1 MSHSGEPV
9 EAVSWLYLSV
19 QMLGQRPTRSSAL
32 KGSAQSSTNVYEL
45 VLGCTYVFRGDRLCA
60 SRDAS
65 GAESGVM
72 SARITSGDR
81 RPAAGSDA
89 GSDSARR
96 LRSDGWR
103 SREAILD
110 AAHAALLRNHRTT
123 MQEIAEAAG
132 VGRSTIYRYFPTRSD
147 LEQALSERSQQPNAS
162 AVTRTEGNPAGQ
174 LIDGRFATTTP
185 GTAAGVDT
193 GQFDGVRRAGRLGRE
208 GPLSLDAIQVLD
220 SVPPHLVA
228 DQLVAE
234 AQRIAG
240 VPVALY
246 LVDIDGSRLVRLAG
260 SREFPAHFDQVVA
273 LGGEIPPD
281 GIAALETRLAE
292 QFPGSAPYPMMVRGR
307 AIGVLVAVRQ
317 PGGSLR
323 ELARQGAAAIE
334 LTSAYTDV
342 FEGGRRTRQ
351 PSPAAE
357 LQLGLL
363 PPRIM
368 NVTGAELAGSLVP
381 AYESGG
387 DWFDF
392 ADNHDGAWLAIADP
406 KGSGPVSTALG
417 ALALSA
423 LRGARRSDATLEQA
437 ALCMDQIVRQ
447 VGRPEFT
454 INALIARWNAPTSRL
469 AWINCDGPPLMIASA
484 DGTTQQLES
493 QTQGALGSREHA
505 AERQRHERRLH
516 PGQRLILCSDGAML
530 TPSDQHDN
538 TASVTDINNAIMATR
553 HASAAATVRHILDVI
568 ARASP
573 DGPQDDAAV
582 ITLRII

>member
-1 MSHSGEPV
+1 M
-9 EAVSWLYLSV
+9 
-19 QMLGQRPTRSSAL
+19 
-32 KGSAQSSTNVYEL
+32 
-45 VLGCTYVFRGDRLCA
+45 
-60 SRDAS
+60 
-65 GAESGVM
+65 GVP
-72 SARITSGDR
+72 ITSTGSG
-81 RPAAGSDA
+81 PAASSDA
-89 GSDSARR
+89 GADSAPR

-110 AAHAALLRNHRTT
+110 AATTALQRDRRTT

-147 LEQALSERSQQPNAS
+147 LERALSRRSQQSAAG
-162 AVTRTEGNPAGQ
+162 AVTHSETRRQGQLVDGRSATPLGSAAGAATAQPDGVRPAGQ
-174 LIDGRFATTTP
+174 
-185 GTAAGVDT
+185 
-193 GQFDGVRRAGRLGRE
+193 LGRE
-208 GPLSLDAIQVLD
+208 GPLSLDAIEVLD

-228 DQLVAE
+228 EQLVAE

-260 SREFPAHFDQVVA
+260 SREFPAHFNDVVA
-273 LGGEIPPD
+273 LGGEIPTD
-281 GIAALETRLAE
+281 GFVALESRMAE

-307 AIGVLVAVRQ
+307 AIGVLVAVRR
-317 PGGSLR
+317 PGASLR

-368 NVTGAELAGSLVP
+368 SVTGAELAGSLVP

-392 ADNHDGAWLAIADP
+392 ADNHDGAWFAIADP
-406 KGSGPVSTALG
+406 KGSGPIATALG

-437 ALCMDQIVRQ
+437 AMSMDQIVRE
-447 VGRPEFT
+447 VGDAGFT
-454 INALIARWNAPTSRL
+454 VNALIARWNAPASRV
-469 AWINCDGPPLMIASA
+469 AWIDCDGPPLMIASS
-484 DGTTQQLES
+484 DGTIQRLES
-493 QTQGALGSREHA
+493 QTQGALGSSEPT
-505 AERQRHERRLH
+505 AERHRHERRLH
-516 PGQRLILCSDGAML
+516 PGQRLVLCSDGASI
-530 TPSDQHDN
+530 TPSAGHDS
-538 TASVTDINNAIMATR
+538 TASLTDIEKAIMATR
-553 HASAAATVRHILDVI
+553 DASAAATVRHILDAI
-568 ARASP
+568 AIASP
-573 DGPQDDAAV
+573 DGPEDDAAV

>member
-1 MSHSGEPV
+1 V
-9 EAVSWLYLSV
+9 A
-19 QMLGQRPTRSSAL
+19 
-32 KGSAQSSTNVYEL
+32 
-45 VLGCTYVFRGDRLCA
+45 
-60 SRDAS
+60 
-65 GAESGVM
+65 
-72 SARITSGDR
+72 
-81 RPAAGSDA
+81 
-89 GSDSARR
+89 DSARR

-110 AAHAALLRNHRTT
+110 AAHAALLRDRRTT
-123 MQEIAEAAG
+123 MQEIADAAG

-147 LEQALSERSQQPNAS
+147 LDQALSERSQQLAAS
-162 AVTRTEGNPAGQ
+162 AVTSSDGSAAGQ
-174 LIDGRFATTTP
+174 QVDGRSAAAP
-185 GTAAGVDT
+185 SGGAEGADTA
-193 GQFDGVRRAGRLGRE
+193 QFDGVRPPGQLGRE

-228 DQLVAE
+228 EQLVAE

-260 SREFPAHFDQVVA
+260 SREFPAHFDHLVA

-281 GIAALETRLAE
+281 GFAALERRLAE

-317 PGGSLR
+317 PGASLQ

-368 NVTGAELAGSLVP
+368 SVTGAELAGSLIP
-381 AYESGG
+381 AYQSGV

-406 KGSGPVSTALG
+406 KGSGPVATALG

-423 LRGARRSDATLEQA
+423 LRGARRGDATLEQA
-437 ALCMDQIVRQ
+437 ALSMDQIVSE
-447 VGRPEFT
+447 VGGPDFT
-454 INALIARWNAPTSRL
+454 INALIGRWNAPTSRL
-469 AWINCDGPPLMIASA
+469 AWIDCDGPPLLIASA
-484 DGTTQQLES
+484 DGTTEQLQS
-493 QTQGALGSREHA
+493 HTQGALGSSERT

-516 PGQRLILCSDGAML
+516 PGQRLILCSDGASI
-530 TPSDQHDN
+530 THSAQHGN
-538 TASVTDINNAIMATR
+538 TASVTDISQAIMATR
-553 HASAAATVRHILDVI
+553 HASAAATVRHILDII
-568 ARASP
+568 ASASP
-573 DGPQDDAAV
+573 DGPEDDAAV

>member
-1 MSHSGEPV
+1 
-9 EAVSWLYLSV
+9 
-19 QMLGQRPTRSSAL
+19 
-32 KGSAQSSTNVYEL
+32 
-45 VLGCTYVFRGDRLCA
+45 
-60 SRDAS
+60 
-65 GAESGVM
+65 
-72 SARITSGDR
+72 
-81 RPAAGSDA
+81 
-89 GSDSARR
+89 
-96 LRSDGWR
+96 
-103 SREAILD
+103 
-110 AAHAALLRNHRTT
+110 

-132 VGRSTIYRYFPTRSD
+132 VGRTTIYRYFPTRRD
-147 LEQALSERSQQPNAS
+147 LEQALSERARQPGTRAVSGAEADPARIPAYGSS
-162 AVTRTEGNPAGQ
+162 ATTPFGGAVDGETAQFDRVRPAGQ
-174 LIDGRFATTTP
+174 
-185 GTAAGVDT
+185 
-193 GQFDGVRRAGRLGRE
+193 LGRE
-208 GPLSLDAIQVLD
+208 GPVSLDAIQVLD

-228 DQLVAE
+228 EQLVAE

-246 LVDIDGSRLVRLAG
+246 LVDIDGRRLVRLAG
-260 SREFPAHFDQVVA
+260 SREFPVHLDDVAA

-281 GIAALETRLAE
+281 GFDALEARLAE

-317 PGGSLR
+317 PGASLR

-368 NVTGAELAGSLVP
+368 NVTGAQLAGSLVP

-406 KGSGPVSTALG
+406 EGSGPVATALG

-423 LRGARRSDATLEQA
+423 LRSARRSDASLEEA
-437 ALCMDQIVRQ
+437 ARCMDRIVRE
-447 VGRPEFT
+447 VGGPEFT
-454 INALIARWNAPTSRL
+454 VNALIARWNAPTSRL
-469 AWINCDGPPLMIASA
+469 AWISCGGPPLIIASD
-484 DGTTQQLES
+484 DGTTQQLEN
-493 QTQGALGSREHA
+493 QTQGPLGSSEPA
-505 AERQRHERRLH
+505 PERRRHERRLH
-516 PGQRLILCSDGAML
+516 PGQRLILCSDGASI
-530 TPSDQHDN
+530 TPTARHDD
-538 TASVTDINNAIMATR
+538 SGLTDISAAIVATR
-553 HASAAATVRHILDVI
+553 HASAAATVRQILDVI
-568 ARASP
+568 AGESP
-573 DGPQDDAAV
+573 DGPADDVAV

>member
-1 MSHSGEPV
+1 
-9 EAVSWLYLSV
+9 
-19 QMLGQRPTRSSAL
+19 
-32 KGSAQSSTNVYEL
+32 
-45 VLGCTYVFRGDRLCA
+45 
-60 SRDAS
+60 
-65 GAESGVM
+65 
-72 SARITSGDR
+72 
-81 RPAAGSDA
+81 
-89 GSDSARR
+89 
-96 LRSDGWR
+96 
-103 SREAILD
+103 
-110 AAHAALLRNHRTT
+110 
-123 MQEIAEAAG
+123 MQEIADAAG

-147 LEQALSERSQQPNAS
+147 LQQALSDRSQQLAAS
-162 AVTRTEGNPAGQ
+162 PVTGSELNRAGQLVDRPFATTPLDRPESAATGQSDGVRPAGQ
-174 LIDGRFATTTP
+174 LGRDGP
-185 GTAAGVDT
+185 V
-193 GQFDGVRRAGRLGRE
+193 
-208 GPLSLDAIQVLD
+208 SLDAIQVLD

-228 DQLVAE
+228 EQLVAE

-260 SREFPAHFDQVVA
+260 SREFPAQFDHVVA

-281 GIAALETRLAE
+281 GFAALETRLAE
-292 QFPGSAPYPMMVRGR
+292 QLPGSAPYPMMVRGR

-317 PGGSLR
+317 PGASLR

-381 AYESGG
+381 AYQSGG

-406 KGSGPVSTALG
+406 KGTGPVSTALG

-437 ALCMDQIVRQ
+437 ALCMDRIVHE
-447 VGRPEFT
+447 VGGPDFT

-469 AWINCDGPPLMIASA
+469 AWIGCDGPPLIIASA
-484 DGTTQQLES
+484 DGTIQQLES
-493 QTQGALGSREHA
+493 QTQGALGYAEGTP
-505 AERQRHERRLH
+505 ERQRHERRLH
-516 PGQRLILCSDGAML
+516 PGERLILCSDGASIKPGSERDADGSL
-530 TPSDQHDN
+530 
-538 TASVTDINNAIMATR
+538 TDINEAIMATR
-553 HASAAATVRHILDVI
+553 RGSAAATVRHILDII

-573 DGPQDDAAV
+573 DGLQDDAAV

>member
-1 MSHSGEPV
+1 
-9 EAVSWLYLSV
+9 
-19 QMLGQRPTRSSAL
+19 
-32 KGSAQSSTNVYEL
+32 
-45 VLGCTYVFRGDRLCA
+45 
-60 SRDAS
+60 
-65 GAESGVM
+65 
-72 SARITSGDR
+72 
-81 RPAAGSDA
+81 
-89 GSDSARR
+89 
-96 LRSDGWR
+96 
-103 SREAILD
+103 
-110 AAHAALLRNHRTT
+110 
-123 MQEIAEAAG
+123 MQEIADAAG
-132 VGRSTIYRYFPTRSD
+132 VGRSTIYRYFPTSSD
-147 LEQALSERSQQPNAS
+147 LQQALSERSQQVTAS
-162 AVTRTEGNPAGQ
+162 AVTDTPGTPAGQ
-174 LIDGRFATTTP
+174 VVDGRFAATP
-185 GTAAGVDT
+185 VGGAAGADT
-193 GQFDGVRRAGRLGRE
+193 AQFDGVRPAGQLGRAA
-208 GPLSLDAIQVLD
+208 PLPLDAIQVLD

-228 DQLVAE
+228 EQLVAE

-260 SREFPAHFDQVVA
+260 SREFPTHFDHVVA
-273 LGGEIPPD
+273 LGGEIPVD
-281 GIAALETRLAE
+281 GFVALERRLAE

-317 PGGSLR
+317 PGASLR

-381 AYESGG
+381 AYQSGG

-406 KGSGPVSTALG
+406 KGTGPAATALG

-437 ALCMDQIVRQ
+437 VLRMDQIVRE
-447 VGRPEFT
+447 VGGPDFT

-469 AWINCDGPPLMIASA
+469 AWISCDGPPLIIASA
-484 DGTTQQLES
+484 DGTIEQLES
-493 QTQGALGSREHA
+493 ETQGALGSIEPT

-516 PGQRLILCSDGAML
+516 PGQRLILWSDGASI
-530 TPSDQHDN
+530 TPSSQHD
-538 TASVTDINNAIMATR
+538 AAGSLSDINQTIMTTR
-553 HASAAATVRHILDVI
+553 QASAAATVRQILDII

>member
-1 MSHSGEPV
+1 MSEP
-9 EAVSWLYLSV
+9 
-19 QMLGQRPTRSSAL
+19 
-32 KGSAQSSTNVYEL
+32 
-45 VLGCTYVFRGDRLCA
+45 
-60 SRDAS
+60 
-65 GAESGVM
+65 
-72 SARITSGDR
+72 ITSTGR
-81 RPAAGSDA
+81 GPAASSDA
-89 GSDSARR
+89 GADAALR

-110 AAHAALLRNHRTT
+110 AAQAALLRDRRTT

-132 VGRSTIYRYFPTRSD
+132 VGRSTIYRYFPTRTE
-147 LEQALSERSQQPNAS
+147 LERALSVRSRRSTVP
-162 AVTRTEGNPAGQ
+162 AVTGSETRSEGQLVDGRSATPLDSAAGADTAQFGGVRPAGQ
-174 LIDGRFATTTP
+174 LGRDGP
-185 GTAAGVDT
+185 V
-193 GQFDGVRRAGRLGRE
+193 
-208 GPLSLDAIQVLD
+208 SLDAIEVLD

-228 DQLVAE
+228 EQLVAE

-260 SREFPAHFDQVVA
+260 SREFPAHLDDVVA

-281 GIAALETRLAE
+281 GFAALESRLAE
-292 QFPGSAPYPMMVRGR
+292 QFPGSVPYPMMVRGR
-307 AIGVLVAVRQ
+307 AIGVLVAVRR
-317 PGGSLR
+317 PGASLG
-323 ELARQGAAAIE
+323 ELARQGAAAIA

-368 NVTGAELAGSLVP
+368 NVTGAELAGSLIP
-381 AYESGG
+381 AYDSGG

-423 LRGARRSDATLEQA
+423 LRSARRSDATLEQA
-437 ALCMDQIVRQ
+437 AQCMDQIVRE
-447 VGRPEFT
+447 VGGPEFT
-454 INALIARWNAPTSRL
+454 VNALIARWSAPTSRL
-469 AWINCDGPPLMIASA
+469 AWINFDGPPLMIASA
-484 DGTTQQLES
+484 DGTTEKLEGTRQS
-493 QTQGALGSREHA
+493 ALGSTDNTAEH
-505 AERQRHERRLH
+505 QRHERRLH
-516 PGQRLILCSDGAML
+516 PGQRVILCSDGASIPPSAQGDSGA
-530 TPSDQHDN
+530 TP
-538 TASVTDINNAIMATR
+538 TDINQAIFATR
-553 HASAAATVRHILDVI
+553 RASAAATVRSILDVI

>member
-1 MSHSGEPV
+1 M
-9 EAVSWLYLSV
+9 
-19 QMLGQRPTRSSAL
+19 
-32 KGSAQSSTNVYEL
+32 SAQTTSSDL
-45 VLGCTYVFRGDRLCA
+45 
-60 SRDAS
+60 
-65 GAESGVM
+65 
-72 SARITSGDR
+72 
-81 RPAAGSDA
+81 RPAA
-89 GSDSARR
+89 SAEPGTESALR

-103 SREAILD
+103 TREAVLD
-110 AAHAALLRNHRTT
+110 AAHAALLRDHRTT
-123 MQEIAEAAG
+123 VQEIADAAG

-147 LEQALSERSQQPNAS
+147 LEQALAERASRPS
-162 AVTRTEGNPAGQ
+162 AVIVGDATPAGQ
-174 LIDGRFATTTP
+174 PVGGRAAMPPFGSAAAADTTR
-185 GTAAGVDT
+185 
-193 GQFDGVRRAGRLGRE
+193 FDGVRPAGQLGRE

-228 DQLVAE
+228 EQLVAE

-260 SREFPAHFDQVVA
+260 SREFPAHLDDVVA

-281 GIAALETRLAE
+281 GIAALESGLAE

-307 AIGVLVAVRQ
+307 AIGVLVAIRQ
-317 PGGSLR
+317 PGASLR
-323 ELARQGAAAIE
+323 ELARQGAAAIA

-351 PSPAAE
+351 PTPAAE

-368 NVTGAELAGSLVP
+368 DVTGAELAGSLIP

-417 ALALSA
+417 TLALSA
-423 LRGARRSDATLEQA
+423 LRSARRSDATLERA
-437 ALCMDQIVRQ
+437 ALCMDQIVRE
-447 VGRPEFT
+447 VGGPEFT
-454 INALIARWNAPTSRL
+454 INALIARWSAPTSRL
-469 AWINCDGPPLMIASA
+469 AWINCDGPPLMIAST
-484 DGTTQQLES
+484 DGTTEQLES
-493 QTQGALGSREHA
+493 PTQGALGSSENT

-516 PGQRLILCSDGAML
+516 PGQRLILCSDGASVRPSAQNDSTT
-530 TPSDQHDN
+530 TPDE
-538 TASVTDINNAIMATR
+538 INQAIIATR

-568 ARASP
+568 ATASP
-573 DGPQDDAAV
+573 DGPEDDAAV

>member
-1 MSHSGEPV
+1 MSEPIASSGRRSAASS
-9 EAVSWLYLSV
+9 EA
-19 QMLGQRPTRSSAL
+19 
-32 KGSAQSSTNVYEL
+32 E
-45 VLGCTYVFRGDRLCA
+45 
-60 SRDAS
+60 
-65 GAESGVM
+65 AE
-72 SARITSGDR
+72 A
-81 RPAAGSDA
+81 
-89 GSDSARR
+89 DSAPR

-110 AAHAALLRNHRTT
+110 AAQVALSQDRRTT
-123 MQEIAEAAG
+123 MNEIAEAAG
-132 VGRSTIYRYFPTRSD
+132 VGRSTIYRYFPTRSE
-147 LEQALSERSQQPNAS
+147 LERALSTRSQES
-162 AVTRTEGNPAGQ
+162 ARGVSLSVPRSGGRLVDGRAATPLGSAAGADTAQFDRVRPAGQ
-174 LIDGRFATTTP
+174 
-185 GTAAGVDT
+185 
-193 GQFDGVRRAGRLGRE
+193 LGRE
-208 GPLSLDAIQVLD
+208 GPLSLDAIEVLD

-228 DQLVAE
+228 EQLVAE

-260 SREFPAHFDQVVA
+260 SREFPAHLDDVVA
-273 LGGEIPPD
+273 LGDEIPPD
-281 GIAALETRLAE
+281 GFAALESRLAE

-307 AIGVLVAVRQ
+307 AIGVLVAVRR
-317 PGGSLR
+317 PGASLR
-323 ELARQGAAAIE
+323 ELARQGAAAIA

-357 LQLGLL
+357 LQLALL

-368 NVTGAELAGSLVP
+368 SVTGAELAGSLIP

-423 LRGARRSDATLEQA
+423 LRSARRSDATLEQA
-437 ALCMDQIVRQ
+437 AQYMDQIVRD
-447 VGRPEFT
+447 VGGPEFT
-454 INALIARWNAPTSRL
+454 INALIARWSAPTSRL
-469 AWINCDGPPLMIASA
+469 AWINCDGPPLMITSA
-484 DGTTQQLES
+484 DGAIEQLES
-493 QTQGALGSREHA
+493 TTQGPLGSARHT

-516 PGQRLILCSDGAML
+516 PGQRLILCSDGASIAPSAQNDSTA
-530 TPSDQHDN
+530 TP
-538 TASVTDINNAIMATR
+538 ADINQAIIATR
-553 HASAAATVRHILDVI
+553 HASAAATVRQILDVI
-568 ARASP
+568 ASASP